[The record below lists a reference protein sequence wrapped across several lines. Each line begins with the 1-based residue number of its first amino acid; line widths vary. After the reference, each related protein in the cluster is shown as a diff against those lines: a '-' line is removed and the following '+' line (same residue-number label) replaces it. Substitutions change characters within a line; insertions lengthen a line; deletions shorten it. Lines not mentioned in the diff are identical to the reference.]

1 LKQLNLRNKKIAV
14 AFVCG
19 SPKPPSVK
27 VPGRSNLSRASG
39 YYACEVPV

>member
-19 SPKPPSVK
+19 SPKPPSVNA
-27 VPGRSNLSRASG
+27 RSKSSQGLIPCCA
-39 YYACEVPV
+39 